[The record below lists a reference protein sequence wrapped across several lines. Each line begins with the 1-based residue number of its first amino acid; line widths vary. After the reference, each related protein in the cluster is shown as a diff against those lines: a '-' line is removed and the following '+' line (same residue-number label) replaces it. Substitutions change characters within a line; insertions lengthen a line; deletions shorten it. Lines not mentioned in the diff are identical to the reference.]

1 MFIRDFTVQR
11 HPKNEKYILKRQQLG
26 KGIDLLL
33 FKQPYALH
41 IICFSLQERP
51 KWNVC
56 VCVCYYEESASK
68 LQMGKVHVVSR
79 KEATISYVYMGI
91 TRTTSISHNKRNQST
106 HKQEN
111 LSTRR
116 REYTKFN
123 RIRLQFIRPP
133 NVKGEQLMDWMKS
146 LNIGAINHNL

>member
-1 MFIRDFTVQR
+1 M
-11 HPKNEKYILKRQQLG
+11 
-26 KGIDLLL
+26 
-33 FKQPYALH
+33 
-41 IICFSLQERP
+41 
-51 KWNVC
+51 C

-133 NVKGEQLMDWMKS
+133 NVKGEQLMD
-146 LNIGAINHNL
+146 